1 MSDKR
6 RKPRVCG
13 MCARVTERDVE
24 RKFCPVTSRRIYHN
38 KPAGNCGFFA
48 EDESF
53 RRSWRKERIDEDVY
67 E

>member
-1 MSDKR
+1 
-6 RKPRVCG
+6 